1 MKIYD
6 TSTLRQKCDVH
17 KNKPDDDITI
27 KKKHNHQRIVK
38 RVGVSMNKLHWP
50 KPTLLSQFQHEYVI
64 RSPL

>member
-38 RVGVSMNKLHWP
+38 RVGVSMNKLH
-50 KPTLLSQFQHEYVI
+50 
-64 RSPL
+64 